1 MISDPIQTMIKKEPI
16 NEFDEEPAS
25 TAAIIDE
32 EQDGTAAIVDEG
44 ADITAAI
51 NDEEEDSTAAI
62 VDDIKMSLT
71 LLSNI
76 LDYKHSDSPDNMR
89 KISMEKENVADDII
103 GKDEESKSMVELKD
117 KLKEN
122 DILKREIVFL
132 KQQLLKKE
140 KKIKKMEFIFGYGI

>member
-71 LLSNI
+71 LLFNI
-76 LDYKHSDSPDNMR
+76 LDYNLRNCLDIACKSVEN
-89 KISMEKENVADDII
+89 EKVADVIFVAN
-103 GKDEESKSMVELKD
+103 EEST
-117 KLKEN
+117 
-122 DILKREIVFL
+122 F
-132 KQQLLKKE
+132 
-140 KKIKKMEFIFGYGI
+140 YC